1 MTTRSFVAFDAVAL
15 YDALEYQRLER
26 GLTWQGVANQ
36 VWDLSSVLNAQRG
49 DHPLSVSTIKNL
61 GLRRATS
68 CQHALFLLRW
78 LDRTPESFLKGG
90 VAAPASKQRRTT
102 SLESPSTLRGAQ
114 RDKEGRGDHVATTR
128 QGVALHTT
136 PTHRT
141 TYRQVRHRHGPRN
154 VHRPVARTPC
164 VRFHRRRDVVTF
176 LPTCAWFAMRHDAS
190 QRHVVALRRRQLRH
204 Q

>member
-78 LDRTPESFLKGG
+78 LDRTPESFLKGASRDAG
-90 VAAPASKQRRTT
+90 SPLPRASNAERPRWNLHRLYEVLNATRKEEGITWQQLARELRCTPHQLTGLRTAKFAIDMALAMCIVQWLARPAS
-102 SLESPSTLRGAQ
+102 
-114 RDKEGRGDHVATTR
+114 DFIDVAT
-128 QGVALHTT
+128 
-136 PTHRT
+136 
-141 TYRQVRHRHGPRN
+141 
-154 VHRPVARTPC
+154 
-164 VRFHRRRDVVTF
+164 
-176 LPTCAWFAMRHDAS
+176 W
-190 QRHVVALRRRQLRH
+190 
-204 Q
+204 